1 MTIIEIIA
9 PTVEEAIEKGLQDL
23 GMKKDEVE
31 VEILDEGK
39 HGLFKLASRQARVRL
54 KVINSE
60 NKIINEQPVEADASE
75 EESTDEN
82 ENWLDSDLETDNALQ
97 MAHNTVCDL
106 LEKMGVNAEVQV
118 EYGPEDDRNVSPIL
132 VNIEG
137 NDLSFL
143 IGRKSETINALQY
156 IANLIVNK
164 KLNKWIPL
172 QVDVQ
177 NYRLRRERELSKL
190 AKKIGEQVL
199 STGRQQSLEPMP
211 PNERRLI
218 HIALRDNEELITES
232 IGEDPYRKVTISLK
246 E

>member
-9 PTVEEAIEKGLQDL
+9 PTVEEAIEKGLLDL
-23 GMKKDEVE
+23 GLQKDDVE

-54 KVINSE
+54 KVLRTDNDSIT
-60 NKIINEQPVEADASE
+60 
-75 EESTDEN
+75 EESTKDDINPEVSDEEN
-82 ENWLDSDLETDNALQ
+82 ANWLDSEFETDDPLQ
-97 MAHNTVCDL
+97 VAHNTVCDL
-106 LEKMGVNAEVQV
+106 LDKMGVNAEVQV
-118 EYGPEDDRNVSPIL
+118 EYGSEDDRNISPIL

-143 IGRKSETINALQY
+143 IGRKSETINSLQY

-172 QVDVQ
+172 QIDVQ
-177 NYRLRRERELSKL
+177 NYRQRRERELSKL

-199 STGRQQSLEPMP
+199 STGRRQSLEPMP
-211 PNERRLI
+211 PNERRII
-218 HIALRDNEELITES
+218 HIALRENEELITES
-232 IGEDPYRKVTISLK
+232 TGEDPFRKVTISLRD
-246 E
+246 

>member
-9 PTVEEAIEKGLQDL
+9 PTVEEAIEKGLLDL
-23 GMKKDEVE
+23 GLKEGDVE

-54 KVINSE
+54 KVINSD
-60 NKIINEQPVEADASE
+60 NEIHGAKPIEDKGREEVPDVE
-75 EESTDEN
+75 T
-82 ENWLDSDLETDNALQ
+82 ENWLDSEPETDDALQ
-97 MAHNTVCDL
+97 MAHNTVSDL
-106 LEKMGVNAEVQV
+106 LDKMGVNAEVQV
-118 EYGPEDDRNVSPIL
+118 EFGPEDDRNIAPIL

-172 QVDVQ
+172 QIDVQ
-177 NYRLRRERELSKL
+177 NYRQRRERELSKL

-211 PNERRLI
+211 PNERRII
-218 HIALRDNEELITES
+218 HIALRENEELITES
-232 IGEDPYRKVTISLK
+232 IGEDPYRKVTIALK